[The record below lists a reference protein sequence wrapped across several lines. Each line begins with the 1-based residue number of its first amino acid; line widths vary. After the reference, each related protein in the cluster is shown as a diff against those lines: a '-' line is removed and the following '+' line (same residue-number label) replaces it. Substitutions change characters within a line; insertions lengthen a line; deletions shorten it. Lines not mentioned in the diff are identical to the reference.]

1 MFLADPTG
9 LLWCFSL
16 CRQCLYN
23 SPPFSLSLRNHLQM
37 VSCETAIFSCFFKY
51 PLICLGDQ
59 SSRINPNYFFVPLSH
74 RQRLVLP
81 CADNTY
87 VTKAAAKVK
96 SHLPA
101 LRCVGSESRK
111 HELTAV
117 LDELS
122 EKRRRTLISLD
133 NGSAPVAIPDF
144 TRGHWNDVQ
153 GYRHAFVE

>member
-1 MFLADPTG
+1 MQKFK
-9 LLWCFSL
+9 
-16 CRQCLYN
+16 
-23 SPPFSLSLRNHLQM
+23 LSWMALLRNDEHAQ
-37 VSCETAIFSCFFKY
+37 
-51 PLICLGDQ
+51 LIEQLCGILDDCP
-59 SSRINPNYFFVPLSH
+59 I
-74 RQRLVLP
+74 
-81 CADNTY
+81 DNLY

-96 SHLPA
+96 LHLPA

>member
-1 MFLADPTG
+1 LAGVFLFF
-9 LLWCFSL
+9 LLKTLIMQKFK
-16 CRQCLYN
+16 
-23 SPPFSLSLRNHLQM
+23 LSWMALLRNDEHAQ
-37 VSCETAIFSCFFKY
+37 
-51 PLICLGDQ
+51 LIEQLCGILDDCP
-59 SSRINPNYFFVPLSH
+59 I
-74 RQRLVLP
+74 
-81 CADNTY
+81 DNLY

-96 SHLPA
+96 LHLPA
-101 LRCVGSESRK
+101 LRCVRSESRK